1 MISIKAAVTRRPTL
15 RWMNDRADIRAQIA
29 ADSLLQA
36 EINRALQAIADNL
49 SQGCDP
55 RVVRILN
62 RTLEASWAEHVSF
75 QDEVVFPIILGRH
88 TRQVALMIDRLRSE
102 HAGLAERHAEVG
114 SRLNGVLQD
123 QPDDTAELDVLLRT
137 TLELRRLHLLVDAE
151 LIDWLPASFT
161 AAEVS
166 LCCAWASRRPN
177 PRFPLNLLKSPS
189 RRSFRLGGGRL
200 H

>member
-1 MISIKAAVTRRPTL
+1 MDDT
-15 RWMNDRADIRAQIA
+15 ADIRAQIA

-36 EINRALQAIADNL
+36 EINRALLAIADSL

-62 RTLEASWAEHVSF
+62 RTLEASWDEHVSF
-75 QDEVVFPIILGRH
+75 QNEVVFPIVIGHH
-88 TRQVALMIDRLRSE
+88 TRQAVTVIDRLRSE
-102 HAGLAERHAEVG
+102 HAALSQRHAEIG
-114 SRLNGVLQD
+114 SRLNGMLQD
-123 QPDDTAELDVLLRT
+123 QLDDEAGLDALLRT

-151 LIDWLPASFT
+151 LIGWLPASFS

-166 LCCAWASRRPN
+166 LCSAWASRRPS
-177 PRFPLNLLKSPS
+177 PRFPLNLLKSPG
-189 RRSFRLGGGRL
+189 RRSFRLGGRL

>member
-1 MISIKAAVTRRPTL
+1 MISIKAPTARRPTL
-15 RWMNDRADIRAQIA
+15 RWMNDSADIRAQIA

-36 EINRALQAIADNL
+36 EINRALLAIADSL

-75 QDEVVFPIILGRH
+75 QNEVVFPIVIGRH
-88 TRQVALMIDRLRSE
+88 SRHVEPIIDRLRSE
-102 HAGLAERHAEVG
+102 HVGLSQRHAEVG
-114 SRLNGVLQD
+114 NRLDGVLQD
-123 QPDDTAELDVLLRT
+123 KLDDAAGLDALLRT
-137 TLELRRLHLLVDAE
+137 TFELRRHHLLVDAE
-151 LIDWLPASFT
+151 LIGWLPVSFS

-166 LCCAWASRRPN
+166 LCCAWASRRPS
-177 PRFPLNLLKSPS
+177 PRFPLNLLKSS
-189 RRSFRLGGGRL
+189 GRRSFRFGGRL